1 MEDLMDWDA
10 VGAIAEAAGAVG
22 VMLTLIYLALQTK
35 QNSRVLEQTVRV
47 HETNAARAN
56 SDGVMNLQSVL
67 AQDHDLAWIWKKG
80 LAGEDLQE
88 PELARFE
95 AYLNMF
101 LFDLEYKLY
110 LSNVGEFDELG
121 GAEVLTRHIEGQIPH
136 LMRSRHARQWWVEN
150 SVRTFGPVFVDA
162 INRIAEG

>member
-80 LAGEDLQE
+80 
-88 PELARFE
+88 
-95 AYLNMF
+95 
-101 LFDLEYKLY
+101 
-110 LSNVGEFDELG
+110 
-121 GAEVLTRHIEGQIPH
+121 
-136 LMRSRHARQWWVEN
+136 
-150 SVRTFGPVFVDA
+150 
-162 INRIAEG
+162 